1 MKANRV
7 TARVLTPP
15 RTTARTQWSILDTS
29 TQQCRLVSADEC
41 FPIAGRLLSGVWQ
54 LDDGRVLMATST
66 DDGDRI
72 LRRVGPATTSSSS
85 DAARMSDDGPRAIA
99 PSIDGIVLGVLRLL
113 PSREVV
119 DAQ

>member
-7 TARVLTPP
+7 TAHVLTPP
-15 RTTARTQWSILDTS
+15 RTTARTQWSVLDPG

-66 DDGDRI
+66 DDGDDATHGPEQPTLRI
-72 LRRVGPATTSSSS
+72 EY
-85 DAARMSDDGPRAIA
+85 
-99 PSIDGIVLGVLRLL
+99 IDRENAMVVRPQPPLRLAD
-113 PSREVV
+113 SGSK
-119 DAQ
+119 